1 MSLSEFDMEKDK
13 SNKSSKNIKSFT
25 KSSLKTV
32 SIKPLSSL
40 KNDSDL

>member
-1 MSLSEFDMEKDK
+1 MEKDK
-13 SNKSSKNIKSFT
+13 KSNKKSENLKGLT
-25 KSSLKTV
+25 KSSIKTV